1 MYNVWHERSEAGWEG
16 YGWRGFRCVCMCISK
31 LGKLGET
38 AMQYMNVM

>member
-1 MYNVWHERSEAGWEG
+1 MCGMREVKQDERDKDEEDSG
-16 YGWRGFRCVCMCISK
+16 VCMCISK